1 MSAVAVVALAL
12 LSAVGMLVLVRLVR
26 GPRALDRIVALEVL
40 VSLVVAGACVGIA
53 VWEYTTFAPV
63 LIVLALLG
71 FIGSTAA
78 ARLIGEREDL
88 R

>member
-1 MSAVAVVALAL
+1 MSAVAVVALVL
-12 LSAVGMLVLVRLVR
+12 LSVAGMLVLVRLVH
-26 GPRALDRIVALEVL
+26 GPRALDRIVALEAM
-40 VSLVVAGACVGIA
+40 VSLVVAGACVGVA
-53 VWEYTTFAPV
+53 AWEYTPFVPV
-63 LIVLALLG
+63 LIVLSLLG